1 MEDIVEPWSLV
12 EFDDGVHIVQACD
25 IRKCA
30 TNHQWSDGIY
40 YGCAI
45 LFEGKSSGYQ

>member
-1 MEDIVEPWSLV
+1 LV

-30 TNHQWSDGIY
+30 NHQYEAEAKWSDGKY

-45 LFEGKSSGYQ
+45 LFEGKSRRYQ